1 MEGRQRSSQNSRE
14 TEKLYAPG
22 YSANNFL
29 MRVDLPTPD
38 GPDRTMRRES
48 AVGAMVDTLR
58 IDEDDSGVKYLGRG
72 DEACNRLRGLKLG
85 LVNLEIGE
93 KEAPVGRKIKRI
105 YHQHLAPV
113 KDALGT
119 H

>member
-1 MEGRQRSSQNSRE
+1 
-14 TEKLYAPG
+14 
-22 YSANNFL
+22 

-48 AVGAMVDTLR
+48 VVGAMVDALR
-58 IDEDDSGVKYLGRG
+58 IGEDGIGEDDSGVKYLGRG
-72 DEACNRLRGLKLG
+72 DEACNRLRDLKLG

-93 KEAPVGRKIKRI
+93 REAPVGRKIKRI
-105 YHQHLAPV
+105 YHQLLARV
-113 KDALGT
+113 KAALGT